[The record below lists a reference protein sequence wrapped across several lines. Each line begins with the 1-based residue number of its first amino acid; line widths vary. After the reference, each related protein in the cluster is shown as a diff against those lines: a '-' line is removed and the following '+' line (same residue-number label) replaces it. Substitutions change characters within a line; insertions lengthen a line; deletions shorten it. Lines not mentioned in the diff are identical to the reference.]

1 MIADEW
7 NRRINDMQTIDII
20 GYIIVIATILVLV
33 LIIWA
38 LCVIAGKSDEISEE
52 CWREYIR
59 SKEEEENEQ

>member
-1 MIADEW
+1 
-7 NRRINDMQTIDII
+7 MQTIDII